1 MEITPVREEKRFERE
16 EHERV
21 ESRHGKMGQTR
32 LTRNLFKNDPRPDP
46 NSTRHD
52 RFATSTNVE

>member
-1 MEITPVREEKRFERE
+1 MREEKQFERE